1 MAIKASLVFIGTLIY
16 VHIHMIYIIEG
27 KCNTDELSSCYP
39 IPHGNK
45 LIVYSVLC
53 NISYNYDG
61 YTNIINCNSVMLKC

>member
-39 IPHGNK
+39 IPMATNSLCIQYYVIFHIIMMVIQRSS
-45 LIVYSVLC
+45 IV
-53 NISYNYDG
+53 
-61 YTNIINCNSVMLKC
+61 